1 MIWTGDSARHDNDE
15 KIPRKVEEVLEL
27 NEYLV
32 TKFAEVFG
40 KRDRHN
46 DTDPTNDFIIPVVPT
61 FGNNDIM
68 PHNIME
74 GGPNQWIKKFA
85 HIWRSLIPEAQRHIF
100 QRGGYFFAEVI
111 ANKLAVFNLN
121 TLYFYESNGAVDGC
135 GKKSEPGFAQMEW
148 LRVQLQ
154 LIRERGMKAIII
166 GHVPPAR
173 TYGKQSWDETCWQ
186 KYSLWMRQYRDVVV
200 GSLYGHMNIDHFM
213 LQDFHQI
220 KKKTKKGKLK
230 TIDSLDEDISIQSK
244 KEYLADL
251 RDDWASI
258 PDAPSSQEASMAK
271 KKKHKRKKTYLEKI
285 GGEWAERYSV
295 SLVSASVVPNFF
307 PSFRVVEY
315 NISGLDH
322 TSSSTASPVSEHST
336 GQYGGLEVNSL
347 DQQPQGDAPRQ
358 SKKQA
363 DHNKKKKKPR
373 YVVPLPPSKSSPPG
387 PAYSPQ
393 TFTFLGYKQ
402 YMANLTRI
410 NAAASALADSG
421 SQTGIIAD
429 DLLRSNGFQYELEYN
444 TVNDSV
450 YGMDDLTVRSWV
462 DLARRIG
469 RYVPNDEFTCEDDDL
484 EDYQLQ
490 EQQEESD
497 EQNSVEAAKH
507 KKHKKHKKHRKHKK
521 KKKQSKKERE
531 ETERLW
537 FTFLRRAYVSTK
549 GDEELREEFDGV

>member
-1 MIWTGDSARHDNDE
+1 MIWTGDSARHDNDD
-15 KIPRKVEEVLEL
+15 KIPRKVEEVLDL
-27 NEYLV
+27 NQFLV

-40 KRDRHN
+40 KKDRHN

-74 GGPNQWIKKFA
+74 AGPNNWIKKFA

-111 ANKLAVFNLN
+111 PNKLAVFNLN

-135 GKKSEPGFAQMEW
+135 GKKTEPGFAQMEW

-154 LIRERGMKAIII
+154 LIRERDMKAIII

-173 TYGKQSWDETCWQ
+173 THGKQSWDETCWQ
-186 KYSLWMRQYRDVVV
+186 KYALWMRQYRDVVV

-230 TIDSLDEDISIQSK
+230 AIDPLDEDITIQSK
-244 KEYLADL
+244 REYLADL
-251 RDDWASI
+251 RDGWASI
-258 PDAPSSQEASMAK
+258 PDAPSSQKASMFK
-271 KKKHKRKKTYLEKI
+271 RKKHKKKKTYLEKI

-307 PSFRVVEY
+307 PSLRVVEY
-315 NISGLDH
+315 NISGLDQ
-322 TSSSTASPVSEHST
+322 TSASIASPVSEHSSN
-336 GQYGGLEVNSL
+336 QDHGLGVDSL
-347 DQQPQGDAPRQ
+347 DQQPLGNVFRQGE
-358 SKKQA
+358 KKA
-363 DHNKKKKKPR
+363 IHNKKKKEPR
-373 YVVPLPPSKSSPPG
+373 YVVPSPPSKSSPPG

-393 TFTFLGYKQ
+393 MFTFLGYKQ
-402 YMANLTRI
+402 YMANLTHI
-410 NAAASALADSG
+410 NAAASTSEDLL
-421 SQTGIIAD
+421 SQTGPIAD
-429 DLLRSNGFQYELEYN
+429 DRARSEGFQYELEYN

-450 YGMDDLTVRSWV
+450 YGMDDLTVKNWV

-469 RYVPNDEFTCEDDDL
+469 RYDPNDESICEDEDL
-484 EDYQLQ
+484 EDLQLQ
-490 EQQEESD
+490 GQQESD
-497 EQNSVEAAKH
+497 EEKSVGTEKH

-521 KKKQSKKERE
+521 KKQSKKERE
-531 ETERLW
+531 ATERLW

-549 GDEELREEFDGV
+549 GDEELREEFDGI